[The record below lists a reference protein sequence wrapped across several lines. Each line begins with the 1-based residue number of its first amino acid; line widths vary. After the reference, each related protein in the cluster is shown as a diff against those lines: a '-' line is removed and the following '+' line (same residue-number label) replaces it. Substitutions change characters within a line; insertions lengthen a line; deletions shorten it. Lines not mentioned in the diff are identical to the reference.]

1 MNHHDP
7 ATRIGMTILDQLG
20 GIPRLRLMVGMKDL
34 CITERGA
41 CFKIGS
47 GAKRKI
53 NTVWIQLL
61 PDDTYE
67 VRFERIWGGKHTT
80 LETWPGVHA
89 DMLPELCEQRTGF
102 YLTLAPRA

>member
-1 MNHHDP
+1 MDHHDST
-7 ATRIGMTILDQLG
+7 TRIGLTIIDQLG
-20 GIPRLRLMVGMKDL
+20 GMRRLRVMVGMTDL

-41 CFKIGS
+41 CFKIGK

-80 LETWPGVHA
+80 IETWPGVYA
-89 DMLPELCEQRTGF
+89 DMLVDLFESRTGL
-102 YLTLAPRA
+102 YLTLSPRG